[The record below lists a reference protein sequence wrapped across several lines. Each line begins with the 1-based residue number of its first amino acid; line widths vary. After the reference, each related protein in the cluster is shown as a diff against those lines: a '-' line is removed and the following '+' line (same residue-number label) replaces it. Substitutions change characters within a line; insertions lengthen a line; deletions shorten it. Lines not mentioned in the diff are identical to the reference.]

1 MAVEKEQ
8 RESTTEECCRAV
20 ALDFDKKVDSEIDFR
35 EASQEI
41 EKGRFVWLDFDSKQ
55 SDTCKSLLQE
65 IDLLNESVV
74 SHVLRD
80 LSAGYHRHDD
90 CLHFSFRA
98 VQLQGIHFLERRLH
112 VIMGAGFLVT
122 VHRGPNPIVQKLL
135 EQYRTD
141 FREYARTPSFFIYEI
156 ADFLISHYQ
165 TIQAEFEDQVET
177 VQDALVSAVDESIFS
192 RVSELGSDMLKF
204 RKVLLP
210 ARATLTEL
218 ATRKSPF
225 LSDETQDFLSR
236 MLGTLDRSL
245 QDLLVTRDILSE
257 SLDLHMSLVAH
268 RTNRVLTRLT
278 AVSMVFLP
286 LTFLCGIYGM
296 NFEFMPE
303 LAWPVGYALF
313 WAIVILVTT
322 CQLIVLRKK
331 KLI

>member
-141 FREYARTPSFFIYEI
+141 FREYTRTPSFFIYEI

-225 LSDETQDFLSR
+225 LSDETQEFLSR